1 MWQLPLPLGA
11 IACIVPDCLMAPLV
25 MALQQTINKLGKIV
39 DKWRFTHDQTYKP
52 TLDEYWSIN
61 HLFDFTAIY
70 S

>member
-39 DKWRFTHDQTYKP
+39 DKWRFTHDQTYEP
-52 TLDEYWSIN
+52 TLD
-61 HLFDFTAIY
+61 
-70 S
+70 